1 MQDTVRRNGVLRSI
15 DRCMRWDMVRD
26 EDMRGLNIFAL
37 RDKLNSY
44 RKKCIEYLKRKAQ
57 GSSLRKYPVA
67 F

>member
-1 MQDTVRRNGVLRSI
+1 M
-15 DRCMRWDMVRD
+15 DMVRD
-26 EDMRGLNIFAL
+26 EDIRDLNIFAL

-44 RKKCIEYLKRKAQ
+44 RKKCIEYLNRKAQ